1 MSYFEY
7 KDMFEKAQQSGKYR
21 MYIIDLKNSRSI
33 VDLQTAEDKL
43 SKKIEMITNF
53 INSELKILHTNNHP
67 MYSDKNYF
75 KFGDMCGFVTIAGY
89 NKLVESIISE
99 EFKDFEYPYHY
110 ATGLYDTDL
119 WEEGNKKYYF
129 GYCIQQLENIS
140 KENNIE
146 K

>member
-53 INSELKILHTNNHP
+53 IDSELI
-67 MYSDKNYF
+67 MF
-75 KFGDMCGFVTIAGY
+75 
-89 NKLVESIISE
+89 
-99 EFKDFEYPYHY
+99 
-110 ATGLYDTDL
+110 
-119 WEEGNKKYYF
+119 
-129 GYCIQQLENIS
+129 
-140 KENNIE
+140 
-146 K
+146 